1 MQSSQF
7 RPTRPRRRLLPLV
20 FAFVAFGPLGHLGVP
35 DVAHARPKA
44 KASHEQMIG
53 RLINSVRY
61 GQDAAALA
69 FLDGDTQARQLLGPA
84 YDQGTPE
91 QRAEFVRLFHQIF
104 AGVAFPK
111 MRESFEH
118 LTTITYDAAEVK
130 SGRIELGS
138 VIHIQA
144 GPKEQ
149 ELRVRYWVSEGAG
162 GPSRVVDVTIQG
174 DKSMLTNIHDDQIQ
188 PILAEGGWP
197 KLLDLMRTRAK
208 ELPAPA
214 DKPMAPKN

>member
-1 MQSSQF
+1 MPPRPF
-7 RPTRPRRRLLPLV
+7 RATRPRLLSYLL
-20 FAFVAFGPLGHLGVP
+20 ALISFGPLGPLGVP
-35 DVAHARPKA
+35 DAAQARPKE
-44 KASHEQMIG
+44 KAEHEQMIG
-53 RLINSVRY
+53 RLITSVRY
-61 GQDAAALA
+61 GQDAAALT
-69 FLDGDTQARQLLGPA
+69 FLDGDTQARQLLGAA
-84 YDQGTPE
+84 YDQGKPD
-91 QRAEFVRLFHQIF
+91 QRAEFTRLFHQIF

-130 SGRIELGS
+130 PDRIELGS

-149 ELRVRYWVSEGAG
+149 ELRVRYWVSKGPG
-162 GPSRVVDVTIQG
+162 GKTRVVDVTIQG

-197 KLLDLMRTRAK
+197 KLLELMRTRAK
-208 ELPAPA
+208 ELPVPA